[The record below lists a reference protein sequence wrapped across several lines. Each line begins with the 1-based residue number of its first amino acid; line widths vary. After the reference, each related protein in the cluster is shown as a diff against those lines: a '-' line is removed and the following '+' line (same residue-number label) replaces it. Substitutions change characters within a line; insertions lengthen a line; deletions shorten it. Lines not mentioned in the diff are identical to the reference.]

1 MAKMG
6 SYCKAYPVKRLR
18 EFSGWIEN
26 KGNAR
31 KEKLEVDG
39 KATEVTRELTDETFL
54 YVQEDFTVTDGVFID
69 ENIIFADATPE
80 WIEFCKSVLK
90 FEVPSYLSAKAEGA

>member
-18 EFSGWIEN
+18 EFSGWTEN
-26 KGNAR
+26 KENAR

-39 KATEVTRELTDETFL
+39 KEEEVTRELTDESFL
-54 YVQEDFTVTDGVFID
+54 YLQENFTVTDGVFID
-69 ENIIFADATPE
+69 ENIIFDSATPE
-80 WIEFCKSVLK
+80 WIEFCKSVLE
-90 FEVPSYLSAKAEGA
+90 FEVPNYQSAKAEGA